1 MDIIICYEMD
11 ATEAR
16 NGVALGA
23 PSCYIFGT
31 DNVPIAH
38 VITFS
43 SITKTFGGTTALD
56 CVSFTLERGKVH
68 ALMGENGAGK
78 STLGRILAGILQP
91 DSGTVLIDTRACRF
105 TSPRDARRAGVGMV
119 HQELAL
125 CPDLTVAENLC
136 LGDYPSRFG
145 FVCDPAAMGT
155 RARTMLGDVGS
166 SIDPRMMVRDLPL
179 ALRQVVQI
187 AGAVG
192 TGADIL
198 VFDEPTSALS
208 DAEAERLF
216 TLIHRLRDRGVTVIY
231 VSHRMAEV
239 FALADTITVLRD
251 GRFIG
256 SLERSD
262 VNEDKVVT
270 MMIGRELGAYFPRHA
285 YQEPGE
291 PVLEVEGLSSPGHF
305 QDIGFRVRAGEILG
319 IAGLVGAGRS
329 EVAAAIMGL
338 DDAATGDVRL
348 DGRSLAGTSTRRR
361 IALGL
366 GLVPED
372 RKQQG
377 LAPVLSCRMN
387 HSFTLLPAL
396 RRFLLLDRARETAML
411 ERSFRELAIKAPGYE
426 TPVEHLSGGNQQ
438 KIVLA
443 RWLGGGARVLI
454 FDEPTRG
461 VDIGAKTALHGVIE
475 DLAHA
480 GMGIILITSELPELL
495 HLATRILVMRGGHI
509 VGEITKEHATQDQL
523 LRMMSGLAA

>member
-1 MDIIICYEMD
+1 
-11 ATEAR
+11 
-16 NGVALGA
+16 
-23 PSCYIFGT
+23 
-31 DNVPIAH
+31 
-38 VITFS
+38 VITFT
-43 SITKTFGGTTALD
+43 SITKIFGGTTALGG
-56 CVSFTLERGKVH
+56 VSFSLERGRVH

-78 STLGRILAGILQP
+78 STLGKVLAGILQP
-91 DSGTVLIDTRACRF
+91 DSGTVFIDGTECRF
-105 TSPRDARRAGVGMV
+105 TSPRDARRAGIGMV

-136 LGDYPSRFG
+136 LGNYPSRFG
-145 FVCDPAAMGT
+145 MVFDPAAMIT
-155 RARTMLGDVGS
+155 RARAMLDNVES
-166 SIDPRMMVRDLPL
+166 SIDPGTMVRDLPL

-216 TLIHRLRDRGVTVIY
+216 ALIRRLRGRGVTVIY
-231 VSHRMAEV
+231 VSHRMTEV

-256 SLERSD
+256 SLGRNEAD
-262 VNEDKVVT
+262 EDKIVA

-285 YQEPGE
+285 SQPPGDA
-291 PVLEVEGLSSPGHF
+291 VLEVQGLSSPGRFH
-305 QDIGFRVRAGEILG
+305 DISLSVRAGEILG

-338 DDAATGDVRL
+338 DDAATGEVRL
-348 DGRSLAGTSTRRR
+348 DGRSLAGMSTRRR

-387 HSFTLLPAL
+387 HSFPLLPAL
-396 RRFLLLDRARETAML
+396 RRFLLLDRTRETAML

-443 RWLGGGARVLI
+443 RWLGGGARALV

-475 DLAHA
+475 DLAHS

-495 HLATRILVMRGGHI
+495 HLATRILVMRGGRI
-509 VGEITKEHATQDQL
+509 VGEITKEQATQDHL